1 MNTKQVAAI
10 TLAAWMTI
18 VASFML
24 LVQRFD
30 LEIFFVLS
38 LIGLLVIV
46 ELTRQHY
53 VQPAYQRFL
62 VYLIGAGI
70 VIFASIVIQK
80 VMEILA

>member
-1 MNTKQVAAI
+1 MNIKQIAAV
-10 TLAAWMTI
+10 TLILWMTV

-30 LEIFFVLS
+30 LEIFFVLT

-53 VQPAYQRFL
+53 AQPAWQRYL
-62 VYLIGAGI
+62 VYLVGAGI
-70 VIFASIVIQK
+70 VIFAAIVIQK